1 MIFHFVKIMDDLE
14 LFNKKTPKIRFD
26 DDIFLGVIPQIL
38 YKKYGGLIG
47 PKNGEILEFQKVE
60 ISKIQIFQGCSSI
73 FLVFFEVNS

>member
-14 LFNKKTPKIRFD
+14 LFNQKTPKIRFD
-26 DDIFLGVIPQIL
+26 DDIFFGVIPEIL

-47 PKNGEILEFQKVE
+47 QKNLKFWNSRKLRYPKSRFFKDVPV
-60 ISKIQIFQGCSSI
+60 F